1 MPHLL
6 NRLGRF
12 SARRPFAVIGSWLVV
27 SVLVI
32 GASGAFGRELEDSFE
47 APGVDSHQATELL
60 TAAGSDQAGLTAQL
74 VVTPRDERATFFGSA
89 DARAALAKIQAG
101 AAGLPHVLGT
111 SDPAGALAAG
121 SEVAVRRGAVSADGR
136 VALIRIRYPVLE
148 ELRAD
153 DLENL
158 KAFGVQAAAGSP
170 LQLEM
175 GGDLFFAFEEP
186 ETGTGE
192 LVGMVAAAVILL
204 VAFGS
209 VIAMGLPIAI
219 ALFGLALGVSS
230 MALVTY
236 LVDIP
241 SWAPELGSMVGLGV
255 GIDYALFLVTR
266 HREYLA
272 RGMSVEES
280 VGRAVETAGQ
290 VIVFAGGTVVIA
302 ILGLAVAGVPMMTA
316 AGIAIAAIV
325 LIMVVASVTLLPAFL
340 GLAGAWINR
349 IGFRRI
355 RARNGTRDGSQW
367 RRWGEHV
374 SRHAWAYAV
383 GVTVLL
389 LALTAPVL
397 ALSMG
402 NPDEGTLPETRT
414 ERRAYDLTAAA
425 FGPGSNG
432 PLIIAV
438 DIARDPS
445 VIEPLR
451 DAVGADAGIAT
462 VAPGEVDA
470 AAGVATL
477 VAIPTTGPQDEATR
491 DTLARLRNHV
501 VPRVLG
507 TSPARAHIG
516 GQTASFAD
524 VSDRVT
530 ERLPLFIAAVILLS
544 FLLLVVIFRSIVV
557 PLKAALMNLLSIG
570 ASYGVLVMV
579 FQWGWGA
586 GIIGLEST
594 VPIVSFIPMFMFAIV
609 FGLSMDYEVFL
620 LSRVREEYL
629 RSGDNDAAV
638 IDGIAGTARVIT
650 SAALIMISVFLGFV
664 LNDDPSIKMFG
675 LGLATAIFIDATIVR
690 MVLVPAAMTLLG
702 DANWWTPRWLERLLP
717 AVDIDGHAGS
727 PMPEMQADPFP
738 EADRAPAEPP
748 RAVALNV
755 KGGG

>member
-1 MPHLL
+1 MSQRLY
-6 NRLGRF
+6 RLGRF
-12 SARRPFAVIGSWLVV
+12 CARRPFVVIGSWLVV

-32 GASGAFGRELEDSFE
+32 GASGAFGRELEDSFD
-47 APGVDSHQATELL
+47 APGVDSQRATELL
-60 TAAGSDQAGLTAQL
+60 TVAGSDQAGLTAQL
-74 VVTPRDERATFFGSA
+74 VVTPRDGRATFSGSA
-89 DARAALAKIQAG
+89 DARAALAELQAG
-101 AAGLPHVLGT
+101 AAALPHVVGT
-111 SDPAGALAAG
+111 SDPT
-121 SEVAVRRGAVSADGR
+121 VSADGR

-153 DLENL
+153 DLETL
-158 KAFGVQAAAGSP
+158 KAFGVQAATGSP
-170 LQLEM
+170 LRLEM

-186 ETGTGE
+186 ETGAGE
-192 LVGMVAAAVILL
+192 LIGLLAAAAILL

-219 ALFGLALGVSS
+219 ALFGLALGISS

-255 GIDYALFLVTR
+255 GIDYALFLITR
-266 HREYLA
+266 HREHLA
-272 RGMSVEES
+272 RGMGVEES

-325 LIMVVASVTLLPAFL
+325 LIMVVAAVTLLPAFL
-340 GLAGAWINR
+340 GLAGGWINR
-349 IGFRRI
+349 LGFPRI
-355 RARNGTRDGSQW
+355 RGRTDGARW
-367 RRWGEHV
+367 RRWGRHV

-397 ALSMG
+397 ALRMG

-425 FGPGSNG
+425 FGPGTNG
-432 PLIIAV
+432 PLIVAV

-445 VIEPLR
+445 VVEPLR
-451 DAVGADAGIAT
+451 DAIRADPGIAA

-470 AAGVATL
+470 VDPPSATL
-477 VAIPTTGPQDEATR
+477 VATPTTGPQDAATR
-491 DTLARLRNHV
+491 DTLARLRGDV
-501 VPRVLG
+501 IPRVLAA
-507 TSPARAHIG
+507 SPARAHIG
-516 GQTASFAD
+516 GQTANFVD

-530 ERLPLFIAAVILLS
+530 DRLGLFIAAVILLS
-544 FLLLVVIFRSIVV
+544 FLLLVVIFRSVVV

-586 GIIGLEST
+586 GLIGLEST

-629 RSGDNDAAV
+629 RSGDNTAAV

-664 LNDDPSIKMFG
+664 LGDDPTTKMFG
-675 LGLATAIFIDATIVR
+675 LGLATAIFVDATIVR
-690 MVLVPAAMTLLG
+690 LVLVPATMTLLG
-702 DANWWTPRWLERLLP
+702 DANWWAPRWLGRLLP
-717 AVDIDGHAGS
+717 GVRAGS
-727 PMPEMQADPFP
+727 PMPEVRTQ
-738 EADRAPAEPP
+738 PP
-748 RAVALNV
+748 PVV
-755 KGGG
+755 T

>member
-1 MPHLL
+1 MSHLL
-6 NRLGRF
+6 YRVGRF
-12 SARRPFAVIGSWLVV
+12 CARRPWAVIGSWLVV

-74 VVTPRDERATFFGSA
+74 VVTPRDERATFFDAA
-89 DARAALAKIQAG
+89 DERAALANLQTG
-101 AAGLPHVLGT
+101 VAALPHVLGT
-111 SDPAGALAAG
+111 SDPAGMLAAG

-170 LQLEM
+170 LRLEM

-192 LVGMVAAAVILL
+192 LVGLVVAAVILL

-219 ALFGLALGVSS
+219 ALFGLALGISS

-255 GIDYALFLVTR
+255 GIDYALFLITR

-272 RGMSVEES
+272 RGMPVEES
-280 VGRAVETAGQ
+280 VGRAVATAGR

-325 LIMVVASVTLLPAFL
+325 LIMVIAAVTLLPAFL

-349 IGFRRI
+349 LGFPGI
-355 RARNGTRDGSQW
+355 RAGGTGDGSRW

-397 ALSMG
+397 ALRMG
-402 NPDEGTLPETRT
+402 NPDEGALPETRT

-425 FGPGSNG
+425 FGPGTNG

-445 VIEPLR
+445 IVEPLR
-451 DAVGADAGIAT
+451 DAVGADAGIAA
-462 VAPGEVDA
+462 VAPGDVDA

-477 VAIPTTGPQDEATR
+477 VATPTTGPQDDATR
-491 DTLARLRNHV
+491 DTLARLRNDV

-507 TSPARAHIG
+507 ASPARAHIG
-516 GQTASFAD
+516 GQTASLAD
-524 VSDRVT
+524 VSARVT
-530 ERLPLFIAAVILLS
+530 DRLPLFIAAVILLS

-594 VPIVSFIPMFMFAIV
+594 VPIISFVPMFMFAIV

-664 LNDDPSIKMFG
+664 LGDDPAIKMFG

-702 DANWWTPRWLERLLP
+702 DANWWTPRWLDRLLP
-717 AVDIDGHAGS
+717 TVDIDRHAGS
-727 PMPEMQADPFP
+727 PMPEMT
-738 EADRAPAEPP
+738 
-748 RAVALNV
+748 
-755 KGGG
+755 

>member
-1 MPHLL
+1 MSNLL

-12 SARRPFAVIGSWLVV
+12 SARRPFAVIGAWLVV

-60 TAAGSDQAGLTAQL
+60 SAAGSDQAGLTAQL
-74 VVTPRDERATFFGSA
+74 VVTPRDERATFLGSA
-89 DARAALAKIQAG
+89 AEREALEEIRAG
-101 AAGLPHVLGT
+101 AAALPHVLGA
-111 SDPAGALAAG
+111 SAPD
-121 SEVAVRRGAVSADGR
+121 VSADGR
-136 VALIRIRYPVLE
+136 VARIRLRYPVLE

-170 LQLEM
+170 LQVEM

-192 LVGMVAAAVILL
+192 LVGVVAAAVILL

-219 ALFGLALGVSS
+219 ALFGLALGISS

-241 SWAPELGSMVGLGV
+241 SWAPELGSMIGLGV

-272 RGMSVEES
+272 RGIPVEES
-280 VGRAVETAGQ
+280 VARAVETAGQ

-316 AGIAIAAIV
+316 AAIAIATIV
-325 LIMVVASVTLLPAFL
+325 LIMVVASVTLLPALL
-340 GLAGAWINR
+340 GLAGTWINR

-355 RARNGTRDGSQW
+355 RNGSGDGSQW

-374 SRHAWAYAV
+374 SRHARVYAV
-383 GVTVLL
+383 GVTLLL

-397 ALSMG
+397 TLNMG
-402 NPDEGTLPETRT
+402 NPDEGTLPESRT
-414 ERRAYDLTAAA
+414 ERRAYDLVAAG

-432 PLIIAV
+432 PLVIAV

-445 VIEPLR
+445 VVEPLR
-451 DAVGADAGIAT
+451 DAVGADAGIAS
-462 VAPGEVDA
+462 VAAGEVDA

-491 DTLARLRNHV
+491 DTLARLRNEV
-501 VPRVLG
+501 VPRALG

-516 GQTASFAD
+516 GQTANFAD

-664 LNDDPSIKMFG
+664 LNGDPSIKMFG

-717 AVDIDGHAGS
+717 AVDIDGRAGS

-755 KGGG
+755 KDGA